1 MNRKERK
8 LRAYKDFECSKE
20 SNPGERTRPRNSLPK
35 MVIMQKRKKN
45 SKKEVMHCETF

>member
-20 SNPGERTRPRNSLPK
+20 SNPGERTRPRNSIPK
-35 MVIMQKRKKN
+35 RVIIKE
-45 SKKEVMHCETF
+45 KEVMHCETF